1 MCFLFTS
8 RRGYNFGREGREEFF
23 MNNWDQK
30 YIDAVSSYIP
40 AVYNDG
46 TMMFLPKL
54 HFVEL
59 LL

>member
-1 MCFLFTS
+1 MVV
-8 RRGYNFGREGREEFF
+8 
-23 MNNWDQK
+23 NNWDQN
-30 YIDAVSSYIP
+30 YNDLFSSYLP

>member
-1 MCFLFTS
+1 MV
-8 RRGYNFGREGREEFF
+8 GW
-23 MNNWDQK
+23 MNNWDQN
-30 YIDAVSSYIP
+30 YIDPFLSYVP

>member
-1 MCFLFTS
+1 
-8 RRGYNFGREGREEFF
+8 
-23 MNNWDQK
+23 MNNWDQN
-30 YIDAVSSYIP
+30 DNDLFSSYLP